1 MKRDLAMLWI
11 DARLAGSTMSGAP
24 MPPSRPDAA
33 PSAVVERVEDEL
45 HGEATRYRHAL
56 WACIGVALMPVALA
70 ILAWSGLYWLPVR
83 ILWTPFERG
92 SYGLPW
98 LSLYEWIAYLCLAAF
113 FAYGFALHPQTS
125 HGSTCRA
132 LRRLPTGSSLP
143 MPSSASASPARSSR
157 RNGGAPSSCCA
168 PAVSSPTTRHC
179 STPPPEKGRAVSSDV
194 PGIPGLE
201 SDAYAATGPES
212 SAGP

>member
-1 MKRDLAMLWI
+1 MSTPAPEERARRDAPKTVKRDLAMLWI
-11 DARLAGSTMSGAP
+11 DARLAGSTMKR
-24 MPPSRPDAA
+24 RPDAAVLAADAA
-33 PSAVVERVEDEL
+33 PSAVVDRVEDEL

-113 FAYGFALHPQTS
+113 FAYGVALIADS
-125 HGSTCRA
+125 HGST
-132 LRRLPTGSSLP
+132 RRL
-143 MPSSASASPARSSR
+143 SADYHRLADTDAESRERFAREVVSAKRRRTELVLRTSRVFADYSPLLDA
-157 RNGGAPSSCCA
+157 AA
-168 PAVSSPTTRHC
+168 
-179 STPPPEKGRAVSSDV
+179 EK
-194 PGIPGLE
+194 
-201 SDAYAATGPES
+201 AAQ
-212 SAGP
+212 